1 MFISVEGGDGSGKS
15 TQLNNIKNY
24 LEERGFE
31 YIFTREPGGTEIGEK
46 IREIILEPENTA
58 MTDMAEALLY
68 AASRAQH
75 VREKILPA
83 IEEGKV
89 VVCDRFVDS
98 SLAYQ
103 AAGRDLGDVVWQV
116 NAPAVDG
123 CMPDITIFLN
133 ISPDIAMGRISGR
146 GMDRLEKEALDFH
159 HKVYEGY
166 LKLIEEDEK
175 SGKRRIKNVDAN
187 RDPELVW
194 QDIKEI
200 LDEKLG

>member
-46 IREIILEPENTA
+46 IREIILDPENTA